1 MGLACAGTVP
11 HLGKMPQ
18 RNSTGPKIVP
28 AGAGPRWPLRQSLPQ
43 QAAAILREHL
53 HRGRWKDWLPGERK
67 LAAELRVSRGTLRT
81 ALGILAGQ
89 DEIRGVASRGYR
101 VRRRR
106 ARRPAAVRPVVIG
119 LLSPEPLEVR
129 RPYFALL
136 LDRLREAAAARG
148 WTLQRHCGASY
159 FQPGADAHLERLVEP
174 SGCSAW
180 VLFRASRQAQ
190 EWFAS
195 RGVPT
200 LVSGHTYAGVR
211 LPSLDVDHRAACR
224 HAGQRLARLGH
235 RHAALVTSRQR
246 LPGLVEGEV
255 GFREGFRAAAGSG
268 LTRIPTDGD
277 PAALAAAVA
286 RARAAAQPPTAIICE
301 TPSQYLTVSSTLATL
316 GVPIPAGCSVLSRLD
331 DPFLGDLNPAPAR
344 YRVEPAAIAR
354 TLVTLLAR
362 LVAGEPMPSAARM
375 VVPDFIPGGS
385 LAAPPPPQR

>member
-1 MGLACAGTVP
+1 
-11 HLGKMPQ
+11 
-18 RNSTGPKIVP
+18 
-28 AGAGPRWPLRQSLPQ
+28 
-43 QAAAILREHL
+43 
-53 HRGRWKDWLPGERK
+53 
-67 LAAELRVSRGTLRT
+67 
-81 ALGILAGQ
+81 
-89 DEIRGVASRGYR
+89 
-101 VRRRR
+101 
-106 ARRPAAVRPVVIG
+106 
-119 LLSPEPLEVR
+119 
-129 RPYFALL
+129 
-136 LDRLREAAAARG
+136 
-148 WTLQRHCGASY
+148 
-159 FQPGADAHLERLVEP
+159 
-174 SGCSAW
+174 
-180 VLFRASRQAQ
+180 
-190 EWFAS
+190 
-195 RGVPT
+195 VPT

-385 LAAPPPPQR
+385 LAAPPPPPQR